1 MALVVTLCNVLFASE
16 EVIMK
21 ITRDYE
27 PCILVQRSER
37 YRTAGGEVLK
47 TAIVLLL
54 KNKTN
59 DLKFS
64 IETN

>member
-1 MALVVTLCNVLFASE
+1 MGIVDVMYVLFASE
-16 EVIMK
+16 EVIENYPLSSSLMDISCVVETGQQEEK
-21 ITRDYE
+21 F
-27 PCILVQRSER
+27 
-37 YRTAGGEVLK
+37 LK

-64 IETN
+64 IENELV